1 MLEGIILMAI
11 LLGKKVKLFSLSAN
25 RELAEEIAE
34 SVGVPLSSCEV
45 LHFADGEINVQI
57 NETVRGHNVFII
69 QPTSAPVN
77 DHLMEILIM
86 CDALKR
92 ASAKT
97 INLVI
102 PYYGYS
108 RQDRKS
114 RSRQPISAKLVADLL
129 QTAGVNRVIC
139 MDIHAAQIQGF
150 FDIPVDNFMGL
161 PIIANYL
168 LDKKLEDV
176 VVVSP
181 DHGGTTRAREFAKV
195 LDTTIAIIDKRRPEP
210 NKAEVMNIIG
220 NVEGKTC
227 ILVDD
232 MCDTAGTLTI
242 GAQALLDA
250 GAKEV
255 YAACTHGVLSGPA
268 IERIQN
274 SCLKE
279 MIITNTIRL
288 PENKKIDKLK
298 VLSVGSLL
306 GHGILRILSDEP
318 LSGLFTYSYDK
329 SKRELL

>member
-1 MLEGIILMAI
+1 MAI
-11 LLGKKVKLFSLSAN
+11 LLGKKVKIFSLSAN
-25 RELAEEIAE
+25 RPLAEEIAE
-34 SVGVPLSSCEV
+34 SIGVPLSSCDV

-57 NETVRGHNVFII
+57 NETVRGHNVFVI
-69 QPTSAPVN
+69 QPTSNPVN
-77 DHLMEILIM
+77 DHLMELLIM

-129 QTAGVNRVIC
+129 QTAGADRVIF

-150 FDIPVDNFMGL
+150 FDIPVDNFLGL
-161 PIIANYL
+161 PILANYI
-168 LDKKLEDV
+168 LDKKYENPI
-176 VVVSP
+176 VVSP
-181 DHGGTTRAREFAKV
+181 DHGGTTRAREMAKV

-220 NVEGKTC
+220 NVAGKTC
-227 ILVDD
+227 ILIDD
-232 MCDTAGTLTI
+232 MCDTAGTLTA
-242 GAQALLDA
+242 GAQALINA
-250 GAKEV
+250 GAERV
-255 YAACTHGVLSGPA
+255 LAMCTHGVLSGPA
-268 IERIQN
+268 IERISN
-274 SCLKE
+274 SCLE
-279 MIITNTIRL
+279 EVVITNTIQL
-288 PENKKIDKLK
+288 PESKKCDKIK
-298 VLSVGSLL
+298 VLSVGTLL

-329 SKRELL
+329 TKRELL

>member
-1 MLEGIILMAI
+1 MAI
-11 LLGKKVKLFSLSAN
+11 LLGKKVKIFSLSAN
-25 RELAEEIAE
+25 RPLAEEIAE
-34 SVGVPLSSCEV
+34 SIGVPLSSCDV

-57 NETVRGHNVFII
+57 NETVRGHNVFVI
-69 QPTSAPVN
+69 QPTSNPVN
-77 DHLMEILIM
+77 DHLMELLIM

-129 QTAGVNRVIC
+129 QTAGADRVIF

-150 FDIPVDNFMGL
+150 FNIPVDNFLGL
-161 PIIANYL
+161 PILANYL
-168 LDKKLEDV
+168 LDKKIENA

-181 DHGGTTRAREFAKV
+181 DHGGTTRAREMAKV

-220 NVEGKTC
+220 NITGKTC
-227 ILVDD
+227 IIIDD
-232 MCDTAGTLTI
+232 MCDTCGTLTA
-242 GAQALLDA
+242 GAQALMNA
-250 GAKEV
+250 GAEKV
-255 YAACTHGVLSGPA
+255 YAMCTHGVLSGPA

-274 SCLKE
+274 SCIEEL
-279 MIITNTIRL
+279 IITNTIHL
-288 PENKKIDKLK
+288 DESKKCDKIK

-318 LSGLFTYSYDK
+318 LSGSFTYSYDK